1 MAKEGDQSGSS
12 MEAVEAPLGE
22 GTTTTTTEGTDTNQP
37 PAGITDPPV
46 AEGASADDR
55 SVELGGGGEPEAL
68 DPAVE
73 SLLGAVGMAEQ
84 DFRDLQLAWGP
95 EKALAWLDKTITSK
109 MDEALG
115 SAAPDGQQPPAPA
128 PKPAAPAPKAP
139 AAAPAAKKP
148 ATPPAEGEETQAEVD
163 EVVEEIRQE
172 YGDVLATKIAAPL
185 RALAKQHDE
194 LKARLDDMGGYVNQQ
209 REEVVRKGFDA
220 AVAAM
225 TKGND
230 AFAKQ
235 VKGLIG
241 DKWDKSTVGKRRELM
256 DRAIQIGELT
266 RQRFGTSVPA
276 HVALRRAAEEVLS
289 RPIEPAEAIKQIRA
303 QVQNRNGIRQV
314 PPSAGRAS
322 TGGAGGGQGGDG
334 MEAARAHVRQMLRGA
349 KTG

>member
-1 MAKEGDQSGSS
+1 MAKEGDQGGLST
-12 MEAVEAPLGE
+12 EAVEAPLGE
-22 GTTTTTTEGTDTNQP
+22 GAPATTNEGTDTQQP
-37 PAGITDPPV
+37 RAGITDPPA
-46 AEGASADDR
+46 AEGASGDER
-55 SVELGGGGEPEAL
+55 EVEFGGNGEAAAL

-73 SLLGAVGMAEQ
+73 ALLGTVGMTEQ
-84 DFRDLQLAWGP
+84 DYRDLELAWGAD
-95 EKALAWLDKTITSK
+95 KALSWLDKSVTAK
-109 MDEALG
+109 MNAALEG
-115 SAAPDGQQPPAPA
+115 EEPAEETTPE
-128 PKPAAPAPKAP
+128 PKPK
-139 AAAPAAKKP
+139 AAPAAKAPAGTPAKKAAAA

-163 EVVEEIRQE
+163 EVVEEIRKE

-209 REEVVRKGFDA
+209 RTEVVRKGFDA

-241 DKWDKSTVGKRRELM
+241 DKWDRTTAGKRQQLM
-256 DRAIQIGELT
+256 DRAIQIGEIT
-266 RQRFGTSVPA
+266 RARTGASIPA

-289 RPIEPAEAIKQIRA
+289 QPIAPADAIKNVRA
-303 QVQNRNGIRQV
+303 QVQARNNIRQV

-322 TGGAGGGQGGDG
+322 TGGGGAPQGDG
-334 MEAARAHVRQMLRGA
+334 LDQARAHVRGLLQRA
-349 KTG
+349 KAG